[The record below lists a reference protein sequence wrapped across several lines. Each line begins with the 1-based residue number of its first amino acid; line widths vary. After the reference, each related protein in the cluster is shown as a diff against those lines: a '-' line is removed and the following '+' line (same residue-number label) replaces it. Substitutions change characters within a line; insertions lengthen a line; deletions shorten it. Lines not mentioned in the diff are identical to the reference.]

1 MIGAANLS
9 PGTKLLAGI
18 GAVSRYKFDRS
29 QKTVTIQDLYCGQV
43 RALTAV
49 ASAKAGVRVQDL
61 AGFVMG
67 AGFCK
72 NHDELIDPTVRVMC
86 CSVYFFVT

>member
-1 MIGAANLS
+1 MLQNGHWRSVAVQTISKPEICQGAGFILR
-9 PGTKLLAGI
+9 AG
-18 GAVSRYKFDRS
+18 ARFAHRSR
-29 QKTVTIQDLYCGQV
+29 
-43 RALTAV
+43 
-49 ASAKAGVRVQDL
+49 AKVGVRVQDL